1 MSVPDPYGLGDR
13 LFNIEVQVCP
23 FLPETVRDAKDGKDV
38 PLLGVMLDGTFF
50 SRNALP
56 AHLVGNPDGASYAS
70 LLVERP

>member
-1 MSVPDPYGLGDR
+1 MSASDPYGLGNR

-23 FLPETVRDAKDGKDV
+23 LLPATVRDHKDGKDV

-50 SRNALP
+50 SRFALP
-56 AHLVGNPDGASYAS
+56 AGLVGSPEGAGYAY